1 MSSNEMRIGKKIF
14 EFPGHCYVCGILNV
28 TPDSFSDGGNYA
40 EVEKAA
46 EHALEMERDGAALID
61 IGGESTRPGYTPVSA
76 EDEMNRVIPV
86 IKKIREHSDIPISVD
101 TYKASVARA
110 VISAGADMIND
121 ISFLADPEMI
131 NVLKETDCVYCL
143 MHNDSAP
150 TAGRAF
156 NDRDGELYKINRE
169 KGGTLDN
176 CADKADSDITEHI
189 INGLSDK
196 VRMLLDAGIKRERII
211 LDPGVG
217 FAKDAAQNLKTVAD
231 VKRFGETGYP
241 VLLGAS
247 RKSVIGDVL
256 GLPVNERLE
265 GTLAITA
272 HAVASDVPFVRVHDV
287 KENVRLIKML
297 EAIRN
302 AM

>member
-1 MSSNEMRIGKKIF
+1 MTIGKRKF
-14 EFPGHCYVCGILNV
+14 EYPGHCYVCGILNV
-28 TPDSFSDGGNYA
+28 TPDSFSDGGNYSDVDRA
-40 EVEKAA
+40 VM
-46 EHALEMERDGAALID
+46 HALEMERDGAALID

-76 EDEMNRVIPV
+76 EDEMERVIPV
-86 IKKIREHSDIPISVD
+86 IRKIREHSDIPISVD
-101 TYKASVARA
+101 TYKPSVAKE

-121 ISFLADPEMI
+121 ISFLADPGMTE
-131 NVLKETDCVYCL
+131 VLKETDCVYCL

-150 TAGRAF
+150 DAGRAF
-156 NDRDGELYKINRE
+156 NDRDGEKYRINRD
-169 KGGTLDN
+169 KGGTIG
-176 CADKADSDITEHI
+176 DITDSAEADITKHI
-189 INGLSDK
+189 INGLSAK
-196 VRMLLDAGIKRERII
+196 AELLLDAGIKHERII

-231 VKRFGETGYP
+231 VKRFGEMGYP

-256 GLPVNERLE
+256 GLPVKERLE

-272 HAVASDVPFVRVHDV
+272 HAVVSNISFVRVHDV
-287 KENVRLIKML
+287 KENVRFIKML
-297 EAIRN
+297 EAVRG